1 MKVRV
6 VKIAGTDYY
15 KLVSVEGFILPY
27 TPEWKTEAGA
37 KRWAKK
43 NNFDVVD

>member
-6 VKIAGTDYY
+6 VKINGAGYY
-15 KLVSVEGFILPY
+15 KLQSVEGVILHY

-37 KRWAKK
+37 KRWAVKHNLEVIK
-43 NNFDVVD
+43 